1 MKLENVTFAYGEKV
15 ILQSFTLELP
25 DAGVTALSGPS
36 GCGKTTLLRLLAGLE
51 TPRAGR
57 VDTPGLARTV
67 FLFQEDRLLPRFTA
81 AGQLR
86 AVLPRGAD
94 PLPALAAVGLER
106 EADTPVEA
114 LSGGMRRRVAL
125 ARALAAAPGKRLLLL
140 DEPFT
145 GVDAD
150 NAKKIMSRFRA
161 LGIPILL
168 TAHDAESLAL
178 TDTVLAFSGPP
189 LRQERQE
196 GLQDRAK
203 KL

>member
-1 MKLENVTFAYGEKV
+1 MRLENVTFAYGDKV
-15 ILQSFTLELP
+15 ILRDFTLELP

-51 TPRAGR
+51 TPQSGR
-57 VDTPGLARTV
+57 VDAPGLSKTV
-67 FLFQEDRLLPRFTA
+67 ILFQEDRLLPHFTA

-145 GVDAD
+145 GVDAE
-150 NAKKIMSRFRA
+150 NAKKIMKSLRSLR
-161 LGIPILL
+161 LPILL
-168 TAHDAESLAL
+168 TAHDAESLRMA
-178 TDTVLAFSGPP
+178 DTVLTFSGPP
-189 LRQERQE
+189 LRE
-196 GLQDRAK
+196 L
-203 KL
+203 